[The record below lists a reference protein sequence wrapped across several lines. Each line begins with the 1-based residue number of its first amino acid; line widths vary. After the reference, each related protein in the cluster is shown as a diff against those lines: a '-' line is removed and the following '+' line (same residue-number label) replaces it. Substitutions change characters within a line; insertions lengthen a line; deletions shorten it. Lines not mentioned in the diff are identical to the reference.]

1 MPILLQV
8 KVAEGSASTPAKF
21 ADSDTPRPVPTY
33 APTRGRQGGH
43 RTAEGSRH
51 PFAPHRGLRW
61 NGRRGSIGISRRAPA
76 NQVSTASVAITAGW
90 FGLVHGRPAAVPMS
104 STCSPAAMLGR
115 TTPTRSL
122 TTQHP
127 LMRSR
132 RRCRLNLA
140 CAYATGHG
148 SVWAKHAHFRQT
160 APINGTRDSFAK
172 CARLR
177 PLMRARNHR
186 SPSLK

>member
-8 KVAEGSASTPAKF
+8 KVAEGSTSTRAKF
-21 ADSDTPRPVPTY
+21 ADSDTPSGANVCADTRETGRSPDGGREPPSLRAASRASLERASRPHWDIPACAGQPGFDGVRSHY
-33 APTRGRQGGH
+33 GRMV
-43 RTAEGSRH
+43 R
-51 PFAPHRGLRW
+51 
-61 NGRRGSIGISRRAPA
+61 
-76 NQVSTASVAITAGW
+76 
-90 FGLVHGRPAAVPMS
+90 LVHGRPAAVLMS

-172 CARLR
+172 MCTAAHVDASRE
-177 PLMRARNHR
+177 
-186 SPSLK
+186 

>member
-104 STCSPAAMLGR
+104 STCSPAAMVGPHYANQKLDNATSVDAITATLSPQLGLCVR
-115 TTPTRSL
+115 DR
-122 TTQHP
+122 
-127 LMRSR
+127 
-132 RRCRLNLA
+132 A
-140 CAYATGHG
+140 G

-160 APINGTRDSFAK
+160 ASINGTRDSFAK

-177 PLMRARNHR
+177 PLM
-186 SPSLK
+186 

>member
-21 ADSDTPRPVPTY
+21 ADSDTPVRCQ
-33 APTRGRQGGH
+33 RMRRH
-43 RTAEGSRH
+43 EGDR
-51 PFAPHRGLRW
+51 AVT
-61 NGRRGSIGISRRAPA
+61 GRRKEPPSLRAASRASLERASRPHWDIPA
-76 NQVSTASVAITAGW
+76 RAGQPG
-90 FGLVHGRPAAVPMS
+90 FDGVRRHYGRMVRLVHGRPAAVLMS

-115 TTPTRSL
+115 PTPTRSL

-177 PLMRARNHR
+177 TLMRAGNHR